1 LSLYAKALAEK
12 VSEETIQAAA
22 GQYLWGAETPV
33 GPNGDGM
40 SMSSKVAKGALV
52 FHQPADNFGP
62 GRSPESSTRL
72 GIRISALANPTELC
86 PDYKTA

>member
-1 LSLYAKALAEK
+1 MFSLRSGIFAGSLLGS
-12 VSEETIQAAA
+12 VQTAA

-40 SMSSKVAKGALV
+40 SMSSQIAQGALV
-52 FHQPADNFGP
+52 LHQPADNFSLGLSSE
-62 GRSPESSTRL
+62 SPTRL
-72 GIRISALANPTELC
+72 GIGISALANPTELC